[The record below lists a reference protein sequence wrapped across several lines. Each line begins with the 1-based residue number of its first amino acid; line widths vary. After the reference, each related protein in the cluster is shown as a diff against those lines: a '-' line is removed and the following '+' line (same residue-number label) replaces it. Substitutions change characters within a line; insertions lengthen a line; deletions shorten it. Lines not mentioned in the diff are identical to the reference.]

1 MMLAITVFETI
12 LSPLS
17 NICTYLLCMKYGRDE
32 TFRKKMNLLI
42 DSNVASY
49 FIVCIKGEIQMTM
62 RVKEVADL
70 VGISVRTLHHYD
82 EIGLLTPDETTES
95 GYRLY
100 SNENLET
107 LQQILFFKELG
118 FPLKKIKEIIMSPS
132 FDRKEALQLHKKM
145 LLEKRAR
152 LDKVIATI
160 DKTIQHTKG
169 EIEMTNK
176 EKFEGFDFSHNPYE
190 EEARERWGDAAVDKA
205 NEYAKG
211 MSKEKQEEFNAI
223 YRNLAALRHGAPDSK
238 EAQEAIKVWYDYLQN
253 FSHYSLDAFKGLG
266 QMYVADERF
275 TKNIDKFGEGLAQF
289 MCDAMEI
296 YADRNK

>member
-1 MMLAITVFETI
+1 
-12 LSPLS
+12 
-17 NICTYLLCMKYGRDE
+17 MK
-32 TFRKKMNLLI
+32 
-42 DSNVASY
+42 
-49 FIVCIKGEIQMTM
+49 M

-100 SNENLET
+100 SNENLER

-118 FPLKKIKEIIMSPS
+118 FPLKKIKEIISSPS
-132 FDRKEALQLHKKM
+132 FDREEALQMHRKM

-160 DKTIQHTKG
+160 DKTIKHTKG

-190 EEARERWGDAAVDKA
+190 EEARARWGDKAIDKA
-205 NEYAKG
+205 NKTAAG
-211 MSKEKQEEFNAI
+211 MTKEKQEDFNNI
-223 YRNLAALRHGAPDSK
+223 YRKLAELRNGAPDSK
-238 EAQEAIKVWYDYLQN
+238 EAQEAIHVWYEYLQD
-253 FSHYSLDAFKGLG
+253 FGQYSLEAFKGLG
-266 QMYVADERF
+266 QMYVDDERF

-289 MCDAMEI
+289 MCDAMAV
-296 YADRNK
+296 YADNRKK